1 MSVRAFKKL
10 FGFGPWHS
18 GQDLVQLLHKQG
30 IEAFNEA
37 RSKNPRWRPD
47 FSGSSLQGLDLSVV
61 NVKQA
66 NFVGASLDGVIVDNL
81 ALDDE
86 RARNTLERR
95 GAIVK

>member
-30 IEAFNEA
+30 IEGFNQA
-37 RSKNPRWRPD
+37 RSKNPRWRPN
-47 FSGSSLQGLDLSVV
+47 FSGGVMQGLDLSFA

-66 NFVGASLDGVIVDNL
+66 NFVGADLEGVTIDNL
-81 ALDDE
+81 ALDDQ
-86 RARNTLERR
+86 RARTTLERR
-95 GAIVK
+95 GAIVR